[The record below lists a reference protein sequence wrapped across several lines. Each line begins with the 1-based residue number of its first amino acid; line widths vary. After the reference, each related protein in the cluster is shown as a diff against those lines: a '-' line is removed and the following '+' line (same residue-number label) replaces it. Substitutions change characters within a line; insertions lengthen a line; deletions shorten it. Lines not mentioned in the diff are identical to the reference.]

1 MIIGGSLFAASQS
14 FAEVEGEV
22 ALDYATKYEF
32 RGVDY
37 GDDLF
42 DATLGLS
49 NEFDNGVTLSGGAWF
64 AQTDA
69 TGDTGNEV
77 DLFAE
82 VSKEFGAV
90 TLAGGYVWYS
100 YPGASSSNYHELY
113 ASAATTQ
120 LGLDWEL
127 LYAYVIDSAGDN
139 DGGGYLEA
147 TVGKSFAVNECV
159 SIDTVAG
166 AAWSFN
172 YNAQIDGTQ
181 YDGFNHWFIGVSAP
195 WEVRETV
202 TITPYVKYVDADTD
216 ISDAAEEQFLGGVS
230 LAVSF

>member
-32 RGVDY
+32 RGVDL

-64 AQTDA
+64 ATTQDA
-69 TGDTGNEV
+69 ADFKEV

-100 YPGASSSNYHELY
+100 YPGQSGDNYHELY

-127 LYAYVIDSAGDN
+127 LYAYVIDSEGDN

-166 AAWSFN
+166 AAWSFG
-172 YNAQIDGTQ
+172 YNAQIDDTQ
-181 YDGFNHWFIGVSAP
+181 YDGFNHWFVGVSAP

-202 TITPYVKYVDADTD
+202 TITPYVKYVDADSE
-216 ISDAAEEQFLGGVS
+216 IKNAAEEEFIGGVS